1 MCFYVRIKQFIFGR
15 LAGRSKLS
23 QTRSTA
29 KPDGLANN
37 RARERFY
44 EEFTDYPKIKKSTVM
59 IKNEE
64 IVEDLNDL
72 VRINNDR
79 IQGYE
84 KAIEG
89 NDDAQL
95 SDLFRHYVVQSQKF
109 RSQLAE
115 HIVRIDGTAVTDA
128 ASTDITSKVHRAWID
143 IKTAVT
149 GKDRDTVLSS
159 VEFGENIAVEAYKNT
174 IEKDHIPA
182 YIKEDLTMQLSEL
195 NEAYQK
201 MKAMHKAA

>member
-1 MCFYVRIKQFIFGR
+1 
-15 LAGRSKLS
+15 
-23 QTRSTA
+23 
-29 KPDGLANN
+29 
-37 RARERFY
+37 
-44 EEFTDYPKIKKSTVM
+44 M

-79 IQGYE
+79 IVGYE
-84 KAIEG
+84 KAIED
-89 NDDAQL
+89 NEDAQL
-95 SDLFRHYVVQSQKF
+95 DDLFRHYVIQSQKF

-128 ASTDITSKVHRAWID
+128 TSTGVGSKVHRAWID

-159 VEFGENIAVEAYKNT
+159 VEFGENMAVEAYKSA
-174 IEKDHIPA
+174 IEKDHLPA
-182 YIKEDLTMQLSEL
+182 YIKEDLTMQLGEL